1 MRTQQLQLNGRPISA
16 RYMAPKL
23 LNVGRWASI
32 AVPRIHRK
40 MKEFA
45 TICES
50 NDLQGNEEPHT
61 ILSALAFGFGVGSFF
76 VCIRSFVFAV
86 STVVFSHYAPPTFP
100 KVGPTF
106 SRGIKLLCV
115 SETPSFLH
123 SEEW

>member
-1 MRTQQLQLNGRPISA
+1 
-16 RYMAPKL
+16 MAPKL

-61 ILSALAFGFGVGSFF
+61 ILSALAFGFGVGLFF
-76 VCIRSFVFAV
+76 CLYPELCLRRLHCSLLALC
-86 STVVFSHYAPPTFP
+86 PTDIP
-100 KVGPTF
+100 
-106 SRGIKLLCV
+106 
-115 SETPSFLH
+115 
-123 SEEW
+123 